1 MANAVMA
8 SLATAKSIAREETLE
23 ANAAEDKRAG
33 IAEAMMRLVGTGQ
46 ANMGTLFKAMAI
58 SAPRSADLPGFAA

>member
-1 MANAVMA
+1 VEQGTLLKRLGIEARALALQAVA
-8 SLATAKSIAREETLE
+8 P
-23 ANAAEDKRAG
+23 EDKRAG
-33 IAEAMMRLVGTGQ
+33 IAAALVRLVGTGR